1 MSMNTQVMKLDLIQI
16 DAFAEKVFQGNPA
29 AVCPLSNRLEDSV
42 MQSIASENNLSE
54 TAFILKSGMDQYD
67 IRWFTPDGEV
77 DLCGHATLASA
88 HFLFERKLVDGR
100 TVVFNSRSG
109 RLPVCRH
116 ADGQLEMDFPAQT
129 FAPCEAPPRLLS
141 GLNVGMK
148 ETYRSIDYLVILE
161 NQQQVLNCTPDMN
174 QLMTLD
180 LRGVIISARGHCS
193 DFVSRFFAPKYG
205 IHEDPVTGSAHCIL
219 TPYWAKRLDKAILQA
234 RQLSKRGGQLTCE
247 MNGKR
252 VFLKGRAVTYMTGEI
267 TI

>member
-1 MSMNTQVMKLDLIQI
+1 MKLDLIQI

-54 TAFILKSGMDQYD
+54 TAFILKSGMDEYD

-88 HFLFERKLVDGR
+88 HFLFERKFVDGT
-100 TVVFNSRSG
+100 TVIFNSRSG
-109 RLPVCRH
+109 RLPVWKH
-116 ADGQLEMDFPAQT
+116 VDGQLEMDFPAQT
-129 FAPCEAPPRLLS
+129 FAPCQAPPPLLS
-141 GLNVGMK
+141 GLSVGMK

-219 TPYWAKRLDKAILQA
+219 APYWAKTLDKTILKA

>member
-1 MSMNTQVMKLDLIQI
+1 MKVDLIQI

-29 AVCPLSNRLEDSV
+29 AVCPLSNWLKDSV

-54 TAFILKSGMDQYD
+54 TAFILKTGVDQYD

-88 HFLFERKLVDGR
+88 HFLFERKLVDGQK
-100 TVVFNSRSG
+100 VVFNSRSG
-109 RLPVCRH
+109 HLPVCRH
-116 ADGQLEMDFPAQT
+116 ADGQLEIDFPAQT
-129 FAPCEAPPRLLS
+129 LAPCQAPPGLLS
-141 GLNVGMK
+141 GLSVVTK

-161 NQQQVLNCTPDMN
+161 SQQQVLNCTPDMN
-174 QLMTLD
+174 QLIKLD
-180 LRGVIISARGHCS
+180 LRGVIISAKGQCS

-219 TPYWAKRLDKAILQA
+219 TPYWAKRLDKAILKA

-252 VFLKGRAVTYMTGEI
+252 VLLKGRAITYMTGEI